1 MCGIVAAVLREG
13 DVMPLL
19 MDGLRRLEYRG
30 YDSAGVAVL
39 NGTDLHVR
47 RCQGKMEVLDRH
59 LSENAVPEGCHAGI
73 AHTRWATHGPP
84 NERNAHPHADCGGR
98 VAVIH
103 NGIIENHTAL
113 RASLEADGHVFASDT
128 DTEVLAHLVEA
139 ALDDHPELEVAVT
152 AALRQVRGAYAV
164 VVIDREQPG
173 VLVAGR
179 LDSPLVLGVME
190 DGVAAASD
198 APALLSYTREFLIL
212 ENREVARLTE
222 DGWSLTT
229 LDGAEVVRDTHRI
242 EWDAEAAEKGGYEH
256 FMLKEIEEQA
266 DVMART
272 AFPCMD
278 EAGGDVVFEEG
289 GPTEDLLD
297 SVDRVLIV
305 ACGTSYHAGQVAK
318 FWVEE
323 LAKIQVEVDYASE
336 SRGRPLLVN
345 DATLV
350 ISISQSGE
358 TADTIGAVR
367 RAQSMGARTLTICN
381 VRGSTLMR
389 ECEATIRTHAGPEIG
404 VASTKAFVAQ
414 LVALYLLAVRMGR
427 NRGVLDRDRGA
438 DLLQDLR
445 LVRPG
450 LEAVLDQASRTR
462 IRSLADSCVDAK
474 GFLFLG
480 RGINFPVA
488 LEGALKL
495 KEISYI
501 HAEGYPAGEMK
512 HGPIALIH
520 PQMPVLVVATPGQSY
535 DKVRSNLQEVLAREG
550 RAIALCAPDDAE
562 LAALVGDDRIEVPVV
577 GERLSP
583 ILNVVPLQLF
593 SYYVAHALGREI
605 DQPRNLAKSVTVE

>member
-1 MCGIVAAVLREG
+1 
-13 DVMPLL
+13 MPLL
-19 MDGLRRLEYRG
+19 MDWLRRLEYRG

-39 NGTDLHVR
+39 NGSDLHVR
-47 RCQGKMEVLDRH
+47 RRQGKLEALDSH
-59 LSENAVPEGCHAGI
+59 LTDNPVPEGCRAGI

-84 NERNAHPHADCGGR
+84 NERNAHPHADCAGR
-98 VAVIH
+98 IAVIH

-113 RASLEADGHVFASDT
+113 RAALEEAGHVFASDT

-139 ALDDHPELEVAVT
+139 ALDEHPELEEAVA
-152 AALRQVRGAYAV
+152 AALRQVQGAYAV
-164 VVIDREQPG
+164 VVIDRDQPG

-179 LDSPLVLGVME
+179 LDSPLVLGVLE
-190 DGVAAASD
+190 NGVAAASD
-198 APALLSYTREFLIL
+198 APALLAHTRDFLVL
-212 ENREVARLTE
+212 ENEEVARLAA
-222 DGWSLTT
+222 DGWSLMT
-229 LDGAEVVRDTHRI
+229 LDGEAVERETHRI

-272 AFPCMD
+272 AFPRMD
-278 EAGGDVVFEEG
+278 EASGDAVFEEG
-289 GPTEDLLD
+289 GPSADLLS
-297 SVDRVLIV
+297 SVDRVLVV
-305 ACGTSYHAGQVAK
+305 ACGTSFHAGHVAK
-318 FWVEE
+318 FWLEE
-323 LAKIQVEVDYASE
+323 LAQIRVEVDYASE
-336 SRGRPLLVN
+336 SRGRPLLV
-345 DATLV
+345 DEGTLV
-350 ISISQSGE
+350 VSISQSGE

-367 RAQSMGARTLTICN
+367 RAQSLGAKTLTICN

-389 ECEATIRTHAGPEIG
+389 ESDAVIRTHAGPEIG

-414 LVALYLLAVRMGR
+414 LVALYLLAVRLGR
-427 NRGVLDRDRGA
+427 ERGILDRDRGA
-438 DLLQDLR
+438 ELLQDLR

-450 LEAVLDQASRTR
+450 LEAVLDEASRER

-480 RGINFPVA
+480 RGINFPIA

-520 PQMPVLVVATPGQSY
+520 PQMPVLVVATPGDCY
-535 DKVRSNLQEVLAREG
+535 DKVRSNFQEVLAREG
-550 RAIALCAPDDAE
+550 RAIALCAPEDME
-562 LAALVGDDRIEVPVV
+562 LADLVGNDRIEVPVV